1 MAFQFPNPN
10 LTPEFTGSN
19 GITYVWDVGDGK
31 WSIKGFSADFDDR
44 YVNEE
49 GGDTMEG
56 QLVIDGPRKAGD
68 DPINPNLVSSVK
80 VLSIDNAQNSSLQL
94 RHGGNAKIYIG
105 PTDVAIASDIKFN
118 RDAGSIV
125 RTNDADLINIAR
137 EEVSYTGNIENEKN
151 LVTKKYVD
159 DADEELRQQ
168 IITIDEELESIVPSI
183 ERGQWTY
190 EQAQNP
196 FRPPAAG
203 KYFLIKGITAADQIG
218 LAQFTEDYTESTGA
232 VFSATD
238 HVGTNHTWSDVE
250 DGKLIDLLDK
260 PDPDGLFGTITEV
273 NTAYHSS
280 GAAIIMWDAIQS
292 LGSPTNKQPYLTNV
306 KIFETPTGGEA
317 SDFVKKSGDEMSGDL
332 QFNTTQTEF
341 NFDPADATAKVI
353 FSNKKSDFYNPKTVQ
368 LYQPGDDESL
378 VVDGHLR
385 TKGDLRV
392 EGRICYWD
400 TTSQYSSNPDV
411 GTRKAFIKLGYDSDP
426 NNKTGVLGF
435 TEHTDVKCLEWSLY
449 HGVNLP
455 LPGFSGNSSG
465 FRIEGAVG
473 NHYSD
478 TTSTNN
484 NGLLLHTYH
493 NSGETDEIRY
503 YGRITDPKHLATK
516 EYADD
521 GIAALLARIEELEN
535 NSSTGGGS
543 MSRNVR
549 IKLESSSSSA
559 GFLKTNQIKTFSA
572 NDTVLYV
579 NCYPIIFKPQGR
591 INITEVGRGT
601 SGPIWSFHITGVR
614 NYTTNNDDEQI
625 VELQVALEG
634 SAASGGSYDI
644 NSGRELY
651 VSLVDGAWDEGAILE
666 STLKF
671 KTSGSSSWAR
681 DGDDPVPNSGK
692 IYKLDRSGNFT
703 QSSYPSGAFVP
714 ADYMETELGFKY
726 YGLTDD
732 PSGKYGGDVAKGVVE
747 ATVNGVKGVKIWSES
762 SIYYNYEIEIQI
774 SGMLLSYVGIT

>member
-19 GITYVWDVGDGK
+19 GITYVWDAGDGK

-306 KIFETPTGGEA
+306 KIFEKPTGGDV
-317 SDFVKKSGDEMSGDL
+317 SDFVKKSGDEMSGPLTFETAQDNTNYSITTN
-332 QFNTTQTEF
+332 QARIAFKNTT
-341 NFDPADATAKVI
+341 
-353 FSNKKSDFYNPKTVQ
+353 SGGGKKTIN
-368 LYQPGDDESL
+368 LYQAGNNNLLVTDSYLMSKESVYTGDYFYGWDGGSGSSAITYSPRIQITSSA
-378 VVDGHLR
+378 GHLKYGSSKSQLTWDTNGVTIPR
-385 TKGDLRV
+385 APGVSSNGDGFTV
-392 EGRICYWD
+392 EGKIN
-400 TTSQYSSNPDV
+400 TNGYSEITYNEET
-411 GTRKAFIKLGYDSDP
+411 GKLLVAS
-426 NNKTGVLGF
+426 
-435 TEHTDVKCLEWSLY
+435 
-449 HGVNLP
+449 
-455 LPGFSGNSSG
+455 
-465 FRIEGAVG
+465 
-473 NHYSD
+473 
-478 TTSTNN
+478 
-484 NGLLLHTYH
+484 H
-493 NSGETDEIRY
+493 NANETDAIWY
-503 YGRITDPKHLATK
+503 QGRITDPKHLATK
-516 EYADD
+516 EYVDEKAGSGSGTGQPYDKVLDNLLYFGKERILSKSSNPTSMNDIVSYAPSTSVYGYFISKERFADAINENVPLKNGWTAYNGSDFGFIMYD
-521 GIAALLARIEELEN
+521 GSGGLPSN
-535 NSSTGGGS
+535 YSTGTIQSVQEKTLSGIEGYFFKFSSSLRTRGNAHGDFCIINCGVRGEKVISQKLGFGKVAPKFYITAQPHSKGGENIVRTS
-543 MSRNVR
+543 SRAIFLPINWLKQYMGISPSVF
-549 IKLESSSSSA
+549 LESGNEFSFSFEKDGTNYSSSVIKYEDAVKADGRYWGWNVS
-559 GFLKTNQIKTFSA
+559 GFSRDIS
-572 NDTVLYV
+572 DSY
-579 NCYPIIFKPQGR
+579 
-591 INITEVGRGT
+591 
-601 SGPIWSFHITGVR
+601 
-614 NYTTNNDDEQI
+614 NY
-625 VELQVALEG
+625 
-634 SAASGGSYDI
+634 
-644 NSGRELY
+644 
-651 VSLVDGAWDEGAILE
+651 
-666 STLKF
+666 
-671 KTSGSSSWAR
+671 
-681 DGDDPVPNSGK
+681 
-692 IYKLDRSGNFT
+692 NFT
-703 QSSYPSGAFVP
+703 
-714 ADYMETELGFKY
+714 
-726 YGLTDD
+726 
-732 PSGKYGGDVAKGVVE
+732 
-747 ATVNGVKGVKIWSES
+747 
-762 SIYYNYEIEIQI
+762 IYRI
-774 SGMLLSYVGIT
+774 SNTNIISNAQGEFIYS